1 MLRVALQEDDAM
13 IIRQTLNFAAHLV
26 AGAVF
31 GALAVVA
38 AQRCRAGMTR
48 HDMPAAEPVPPPPPP
63 PAAQI

>member
-1 MLRVALQEDDAM
+1 M
-13 IIRQTLNFAAHLV
+13 IIRQTLNFAAHLF

-38 AQRCRAGMTR
+38 AHRYRKDR
-48 HDMPAAEPVPPPPPP
+48 RRELPLAEPVPPPPVPPP